1 MRSPQSVS
9 TGRLSLGGGGTFNE
23 RKTLEDLLQVHDL
36 SRNELPDGKSDDIDA
51 LVDISDDASNLR
63 TGQAAGFGAQAEHNL
78 VAVDGVDVE
87 VDSGAGT
94 AGAGEPI
101 QDRGT
106 RLPQLVR
113 AERLKAPLGKVRIV
127 VVGPRMEP
135 HQGDSVRCDDRGKH
149 RLHLRVA
156 VPGERGDCHRVIAG
170 VLTVAGTDIRV
181 GVDPDD
187 RKVVSVPVSERGER
201 RDAHRALSTEGG
213 DPAGLCW
220 RMISSARASCSTT
233 IALASTP
240 SRSAKPSSVMVT
252 GAVTVSPS
260 CGGSTAARTAEP
272 TAYPRRPTSN
282 GNSEA
287 SCCTLTVPAP
297 CHCGQTRRRFT
308 SGGDWL
314 E

>member
-1 MRSPQSVS
+1 MRQHSGRQPFLQP
-9 TGRLSLGGGGTFNE
+9 TGRACAVTPPTVGATAHDVRAINYQNLHSDSVGERRRCEAPRALAPVGCHLAAAAPSMSGKPLRICCRCMTCRGMNSAIVNPTTSTAWSTF
-23 RKTLEDLLQVHDL
+23 
-36 SRNELPDGKSDDIDA
+36 
-51 LVDISDDASNLR
+51 SDDASNLC
-63 TGQAAGFGAQAEHNL
+63 TGQAARFGAEAEHNL

-240 SRSAKPSSVMVT
+240 SRSAKPSRS
-252 GAVTVSPS
+252 
-260 CGGSTAARTAEP
+260 
-272 TAYPRRPTSN
+272 
-282 GNSEA
+282 
-287 SCCTLTVPAP
+287 
-297 CHCGQTRRRFT
+297 
-308 SGGDWL
+308 W
-314 E
+314 

>member
-23 RKTLEDLLQVHDL
+23 RK
-36 SRNELPDGKSDDIDA
+36 NA
-51 LVDISDDASNLR
+51 LVKPPGSAPRPSTIS
-63 TGQAAGFGAQAEHNL
+63 F
-78 VAVDGVDVE
+78 AVDGVDVE

-156 VPGERGDCHRVIAG
+156 VPGERGDAIA
-170 VLTVAGTDIRV
+170 
-181 GVDPDD
+181 
-187 RKVVSVPVSERGER
+187 
-201 RDAHRALSTEGG
+201 
-213 DPAGLCW
+213 
-220 RMISSARASCSTT
+220 
-233 IALASTP
+233 
-240 SRSAKPSSVMVT
+240 
-252 GAVTVSPS
+252 
-260 CGGSTAARTAEP
+260 
-272 TAYPRRPTSN
+272 
-282 GNSEA
+282 
-287 SCCTLTVPAP
+287 
-297 CHCGQTRRRFT
+297 
-308 SGGDWL
+308 
-314 E
+314 